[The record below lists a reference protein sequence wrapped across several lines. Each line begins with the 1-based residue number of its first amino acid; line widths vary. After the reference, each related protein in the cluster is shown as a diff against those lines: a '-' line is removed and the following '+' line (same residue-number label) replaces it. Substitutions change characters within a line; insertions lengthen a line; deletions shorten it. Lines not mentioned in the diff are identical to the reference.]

1 MIKQVSVSK
10 RLWQVIRIKLI
21 CWILITIDI
30 KWNEKRPKE
39 GIVEYLVEFSKKWKW
54 FIYLLYLY
62 THINVF
68 KSQEDFCWIEI
79 THQQKTAQKYCWAYF
94 VHQPQTGLQHN
105 SCCCCLFSIPLISVV
120 ELMLYLKLFL
130 YFLSLHLSLFYVLH
144 SVNF

>member
-30 KWNEKRPKE
+30 KWNEKRPRYCWILGWIFE
-39 GIVEYLVEFSKKWKW
+39 KWKW

-105 SCCCCLFSIPLISVV
+105 SCCCCLFFHSINLRCWAHVVLKTFPVFPFSPSLSV
-120 ELMLYLKLFL
+120 LCITFR
-130 YFLSLHLSLFYVLH
+130 
-144 SVNF
+144 